1 MGNFEGVDSYSCFL
15 MSTHIYVSLLL
26 PKVDQFDEKC
36 MYMRTVQ

>member
-1 MGNFEGVDSYSCFL
+1 MGNFEGIDSYSCIL
-15 MSTHIYVSLLL
+15 MSTYICVSLLL